1 MTNREPYQKCSHSP
15 YQTMVLIHA
24 HNELCVKKDLERFEQ
39 KSKGG
44 LTQECKLVKILF
56 STLHHSLLGRL
67 C

>member
-44 LTQECKLVKILF
+44 LTRVQTSEDII
-56 STLHHSLLGRL
+56 
-67 C
+67 